1 MSNEHNIPPFFK
13 RRIDHHKFEKMMRT
27 GIPYVYYGSSNVEEF
42 KFKLVTATLE
52 NYLHYKYNIDLE
64 TVPSEDVVSF
74 VEYMVDTY
82 DPLLAQYYYNMRR
95 EGRVSINENKS
106 KLVGSFQKIVNATI
120 NNIKNIC
127 SDIDDRF
134 LRSNIS
140 FESCDDVHDIKSI
153 DIKNV
158 LPIKGLST
166 LPMFDLEVDV
176 NFRGDFE
183 SVDYDE
189 VFRLITDQ
197 IKSKYRIFLIF
208 TIQELNNL
216 HDRQMEESLKMLI
229 KNVLKEETEENNE
242 PPLKKFLIKF
252 WNTKRNQGE
261 IPMIKYSFL
270 KKLGLLKKKDEI
282 GNYYIEYM
290 GGKDEVLRELNN
302 YLDGNQFTTSEIKN
316 EGVEVGGYDFT
327 FKIIDFKIEELM
339 NYEQVE
345 AFAKTKILRG
355 TVDTIGGVRY
365 DLVDSDSIP
374 EDLWWEISE
383 EASDIIRD
391 FLYKIMY
398 SFGLNVNDVDLE
410 WY

>member
-27 GIPYVYYGSSNVEEF
+27 GIPYVYYDSSNVEEF

-216 HDRQMEESLKMLI
+216 HDRQMEESLKTLI

-398 SFGLNVNDVDLE
+398 SFGLNVNDIDLE

>member
-27 GIPYVYYGSSNVEEF
+27 GIPYVYYDSSNVEEF

-127 SDIDDRF
+127 ENLDSE
-134 LRSNIS
+134 NIPDWLS
-140 FESCDDVHDIKSI
+140 FEDCDYIDLIKKVHV
-153 DIKNV
+153 KNI
-158 LPIKGLST
+158 LPIKGLSNM
-166 LPMFDLEVDV
+166 PMFDVEVDI
-176 NFRGDFE
+176 DYSSAFE
-183 SVDYDE
+183 SVDFDE
-189 VFRLITDQ
+189 ELTSITDH
-197 IKSKYRIFLIF
+197 IKNKYKIFLVF
-208 TIQELNNL
+208 TVMDQNNL
-216 HDRQMEESLKMLI
+216 HDRQMEESLKTLI

-316 EGVEVGGYDFT
+316 EGVQVGGYDFT

-398 SFGLNVNDVDLE
+398 SFGLNVNDIDLE